1 MQTLHTKK
9 RAPWQGGAPNER
21 TDLIMAQKKKIVYVP
36 WDVEDH
42 IHFGKTYGESP
53 GQIVVRDIHIHLIK
67 RLKELKAGDLI
78 DFVWRDPEI
87 SAWDFLGDICN
98 MEMLIDYILQ
108 TDDLIPYP
116 EEDLTGTEEN
126 CPEEWAQI
134 QDAYLQDLALR
145 IRKEQHD
152 I

>member
-1 MQTLHTKK
+1 
-9 RAPWQGGAPNER
+9 
-21 TDLIMAQKKKIVYVP
+21 MAQKKKIVYVP

-126 CPEEWAQI
+126 CPEEWAAI